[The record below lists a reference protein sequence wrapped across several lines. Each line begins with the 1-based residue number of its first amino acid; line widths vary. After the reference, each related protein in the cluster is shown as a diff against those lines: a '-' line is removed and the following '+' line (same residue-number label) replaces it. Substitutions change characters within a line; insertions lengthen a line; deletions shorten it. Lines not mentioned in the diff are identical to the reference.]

1 MHRDG
6 DAGNL
11 TALGRRVW
19 IFFLSYLPLPHPG
32 PGGGLG
38 SRATVHK
45 LGACALLLR
54 SCRLLSLHYFAYH
67 LTQVSTERR
76 SGSEEEATYCF
87 AMSELIC

>member
-11 TALGRRVW
+11 TALGRRVV
-19 IFFLSYLPLPHPG
+19 FFLSYLPLPPP

-76 SGSEEEATYCF
+76 SGSEEEATYCVLLCP
-87 AMSELIC
+87 S